1 MLLAETACAFFVSW
15 YVLRLLC
22 FFGDGNDV
30 GTGDRYRLNETFSV
44 FPSFVFSLRSEGSL
58 SSYCTF
64 GSKVLLFSAS
74 VYWLIKANA
83 LSLLAW
89 LLFSFDL
96 LLLVILSFPDKVG
109 LSKDDPLWKVAL
121 MKFRFKYVLL
131 GIRRKRQHQQ
141 IRSSGLFVLDIPCY
155 YFQ

>member
-22 FFGDGNDV
+22 FFGDGNDI